1 VNVIRLPF
9 AVRRNASANGRTVNG
24 ERTDII
30 ERLGEKRM
38 SKALKAFVCS
48 LLLIAVV
55 LAPACRSKKKPVVT
69 PTNTA
74 TTDTSTIPTMTT
86 TQAPT
91 TTIATN
97 TDFVQ
102 TDTQPPV
109 ESTQLPTDIEE
120 LNRVALSRGYI
131 QDAFFGFDESTLS
144 GDAQTALTSSA
155 EWLKSHTQYNLLI
168 EGHCDE
174 RGTEQ
179 YNLALGDRRAN
190 IAKEYLMTLGVDG
203 SRIRTV
209 SYGEERPFDSGH
221 DDSAWAKNRRAHLVL
236 VGR

>member
-1 VNVIRLPF
+1 
-9 AVRRNASANGRTVNG
+9 
-24 ERTDII
+24 
-30 ERLGEKRM
+30 M
-38 SKALKAFVCS
+38 SKAFKPFVCS
-48 LLLIAVV
+48 LILIAAV
-55 LAPACRSKKKPVVT
+55 LAPACRSKKKPNVV
-69 PTNTA
+69 PTNTE
-74 TTDTSTIPTMTT
+74 TTNTASIPTMTT

-91 TTIATN
+91 TTVASN

-102 TDTQPPV
+102 TDTQPAV
-109 ESTQLPTDIEE
+109 SSTTLPTDIEE
-120 LNRVALSRGYI
+120 LNRVAQSRGFI
-131 QDAFFGFDESTLS
+131 QDAFFGFDEAALS
-144 GDAQTALTSSA
+144 SDAQTALSTSA
-155 EWLKSHTQYNLLI
+155 EWLRSHSEYNLLI

-190 IAKEYLMTLGVDG
+190 TAKDYLMTLGIDG

-209 SYGEERPFDSGH
+209 SYGEERPFDNGH

>member
-1 VNVIRLPF
+1 
-9 AVRRNASANGRTVNG
+9 
-24 ERTDII
+24 
-30 ERLGEKRM
+30 M
-38 SKALKAFVCS
+38 SKALKVFVCS
-48 LLLIAVV
+48 LLLLVVV
-55 LAPACRSKKKPVVT
+55 LVPACRPKKAVTVV
-69 PTNTA
+69 PTNTE
-74 TTDTSTIPTMTT
+74 TTNTSSIPTMTT

-102 TDTQPPV
+102 TDTQPAV
-109 ESTQLPTDIEE
+109 TSTPLPTDIEE
-120 LNRVALSRGYI
+120 LNRVAQSRGYI
-131 QDAFFGFDESTLS
+131 QDAFFGFDEATLPA
-144 GDAQTALTSSA
+144 DAQTALGNSA
-155 EWLKSHTQYNLLI
+155 EWLKSHGQYNLLI

-190 IAKEYLMTLGVDG
+190 TAKEYLMTLGIDG

-209 SYGEERPFDSGH
+209 SYGEERPFDNGH
-221 DDSAWAKNRRAHLVL
+221 DESAWAKNRRAHLVL